1 MKTSRPNPRSSASGF
16 TLVEVMISMAVCCTV
31 LAMAMSTFL
40 FGLRTMYK
48 DTIRIQT
55 NSAMRY
61 FTAQMAKET
70 VDASEFYLF
79 PDYTALDGSTDIA
92 ALDSVHTANDLAAV
106 DGTTGQASGDC
117 IVLVTRTSLSTGG
130 KIKQIRVYFRTVT
143 AANVANSAS
152 IRYYEGQD
160 YDPSNDGSG
169 GSSTALAT
177 LLNGIN
183 LNSDIKFAATGAS
196 NREITS
202 LAKGR
207 KSDTTVTYYPMFC
220 SDSPYLTAVNQ
231 SFSINVEFIKGNS
244 VINMVSSSSF
254 NYTVSPRR

>member
-1 MKTSRPNPRSSASGF
+1 MKINRPNGRADAGF
-16 TLVEVMISMAVCCTV
+16 TVVEVMISMAVFTA
-31 LAMAMSTFL
+31 LMAAVMSTFL

-79 PDYTALDGSTDIA
+79 PDYTALDGSVDIA
-92 ALDSVHTANDLAAV
+92 PIDSVHLTNDLALI

-117 IVLVTRTSLSTGG
+117 IVLVTRTSLATGG
-130 KIKQIRVYFRTVT
+130 KIKQIRVYFRTVI
-143 AANVANSAS
+143 AANVANTAS
-152 IRYYEGQD
+152 IRYYSGQD
-160 YDPSNDGSG
+160 YDPLDDGSG
-169 GSSTALAT
+169 GSSSSLTT
-177 LLNGIN
+177 LLNAITLSSN
-183 LNSDIKFAATGAS
+183 VTFAATGATT
-196 NREITS
+196 REITKM
-202 LAKGR
+202 AKGR
-207 KSDTTVTYYPMFC
+207 KSDSSSTYYPMFC
-220 SDSPYLTAVNQ
+220 SDSPWLTPVNQ
-231 SFSINVEFIKGNS
+231 SFSINCEFIQGNS